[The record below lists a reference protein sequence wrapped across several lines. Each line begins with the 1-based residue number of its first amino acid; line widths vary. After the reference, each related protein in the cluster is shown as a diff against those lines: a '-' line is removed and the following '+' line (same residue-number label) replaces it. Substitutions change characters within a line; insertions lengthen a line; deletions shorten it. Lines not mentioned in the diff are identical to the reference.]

1 MALTNDRAEAQ
12 KKIETYQALIDIA
25 KSIKELAAQP
35 NFAELSKQ
43 AYALPENDQRKA
55 EEGRA
60 IIIELD
66 AKIADQRSR
75 AIDLQAE
82 QDNIDL
88 RKKELETAAN
98 KITENRKQVE
108 AREDVVSKRE
118 KAADERD
125 KKQNE
130 RDVVLSERESK
141 LREREVGL
149 GNDIAKFEAEKD
161 ESRRRAEE
169 IRKLSEG
176 L

>member
-12 KKIETYQALIDIA
+12 KKIETYQALLDIA
-25 KSIKELAAQP
+25 KSIKELVAKP
-35 NFAELSKQ
+35 DFAELSKQ

-60 IIIELD
+60 IIAELD
-66 AKIADQRSR
+66 LKLAEQRTR

-88 RKKELETAAN
+88 RKKELEAAAS
-98 KITENRKQVE
+98 KVAENRKQAE
-108 AREDVVSKRE
+108 TREDIVSKRE
-118 KAADERD
+118 KAAEERD

-141 LREREVGL
+141 LREREVNL
-149 GNDIAKFEAEKD
+149 GNDIAKFEEEKE
-161 ESRRRAEE
+161 ESRRKAEE